1 MLQPARLLEIRA
13 IHTVRKDD
21 DMHEA
26 ASLHSLFAEGEPV
39 LRYLVVFLVEL
50 MDGLTVIEKRGA
62 KVEETKWR
70 IGEWDKR
77 GGEGGGFATDKR
89 FDGEGKLKTVEGKV
103 EKGIDRE

>member
-1 MLQPARLLEIRA
+1 
-13 IHTVRKDD
+13 
-21 DMHEA
+21 MHEA

-70 IGEWDKR
+70 IGDKR
-77 GGEGGGFATDKR
+77 GEGGGFAADKR